1 METKLNETNELESRF
16 LFLVNNCFLFI
27 HVGFLFIFADLG
39 VYFMTIFNIGSILFY
54 LLVSTLIRK
63 NRYRLFVWLSGIE
76 VLAHMSAATI
86 CVGLGGN
93 FQLSL
98 LGMLLFFFI
107 TECFIQN
114 KHRNTISLL
123 SIDILY
129 SIALIALYSICYRM
143 EPVYVLSEKTLHIL
157 SMGVLVFVLLIILLS
172 MIFLSYYIY
181 AEEEKLTKKA
191 EYDALTGLPNRF
203 YMMDEL
209 TKVFQSG
216 TQAQYYVAMIDI
228 DNFKTINDTYGHNI
242 GDDALKVLARTIIE
256 NARENGLKYC
266 RWGGEEFLLL
276 GKCEKDGSIPKEK
289 LDGLRVAIASNTIRT
304 PRSSFHYTVTIGAGK
319 YQNGQS
325 SKEWIDFVDKQLYVG
340 KCTGK
345 NKVVC

>member
-1 METKLNETNELESRF
+1 METKLKETTELESRF

-27 HVGFLFIFADLG
+27 HLGFLFIFADLG

-54 LLVSTLIRK
+54 LIASTLIRK
-63 NRYRLFVWLSGIE
+63 NKFRIYVWMAGME
-76 VLAHMSAATI
+76 VLVHMFAATI
-86 CVGLGGN
+86 CIGLGGG
-93 FQLSL
+93 FQLAL

-114 KHRNTISLL
+114 KRRNMISLL
-123 SIDILY
+123 SIDIIY
-129 SIALIALYSICYRM
+129 SIALIALYEICYHM
-143 EPVYVLSEKTLHIL
+143 EPVYVLSEKTLRTL
-157 SMGVLVFVLLIILLS
+157 SIGVLVFVLLIILLS
-172 MIFLSYYIY
+172 MVFLSFYLFS
-181 AEEEKLTKKA
+181 EEEKLTKKA

-209 TKVFQSG
+209 SKVFDAG
-216 TQAQYYVAMIDI
+216 TQTQYYVAMIDI
-228 DNFKTINDTYGHNI
+228 DNFKKINDTYGHNI

-256 NARENGLKYC
+256 NARGSELKYC

-276 GKCEKDGSIPKEK
+276 GKCQKDGSIPKER
-289 LDGLRVAIASNTIRT
+289 LDLLRTAISSNTIHT
-304 PRSSFHYTVTIGAGK
+304 ARSSFHYTVTIGAGK
-319 YQNGQS
+319 YQNGQDA
-325 SKEWIDFVDKQLYVG
+325 KEWIDFVDKQLYVG

>member
-1 METKLNETNELESRF
+1 
-16 LFLVNNCFLFI
+16 
-27 HVGFLFIFADLG
+27 
-39 VYFMTIFNIGSILFY
+39 MTIFNIGSILFY
-54 LLVSTLIRK
+54 LLVSALIRK

-114 KHRNTISLL
+114 KRRNTISLL

-143 EPVYVLSEKTLHIL
+143 ETE
-157 SMGVLVFVLLIILLS
+157 
-172 MIFLSYYIY
+172 
-181 AEEEKLTKKA
+181 
-191 EYDALTGLPNRF
+191 RF
-203 YMMDEL
+203 
-209 TKVFQSG
+209 
-216 TQAQYYVAMIDI
+216 
-228 DNFKTINDTYGHNI
+228 
-242 GDDALKVLARTIIE
+242 
-256 NARENGLKYC
+256 
-266 RWGGEEFLLL
+266 
-276 GKCEKDGSIPKEK
+276 
-289 LDGLRVAIASNTIRT
+289 
-304 PRSSFHYTVTIGAGK
+304 SFHYTVTIGAGK

-325 SKEWIDFVDKQLYVG
+325 SKEWIAFVDKQLYVG